1 MIEKTGLNIGSGE
14 KTILCI
20 GAHPD
25 DCEFSCSGTAAL
37 WAAAGNRVVFVS
49 ATDGRSGH
57 QELSGEQ
64 IVARRRDEACRA
76 AAVIGAESRI
86 LPFRDGSLE
95 PTYAN
100 RLEVIRVIREVAP
113 DVIITNRPND
123 YHPDHRYTAQLVQD
137 SAYMLMVPNILTE
150 VHALSYNPIIIYWS
164 DTFTYPRP
172 FHADVVVNVDSVL
185 EKKLDMLACHESQVY
200 EWLPFVAK
208 YPEPVP
214 IAEKERRAW
223 LRRFYSN
230 WGKASVA
237 ETYRPELCERYGNDV
252 GRSVQRAEAFEICE
266 YGSVPDDALLAA
278 VFQEI

>member
-1 MIEKTGLNIGSGE
+1 MEKSGLKVGTGE

-37 WAAAGNRVVFVS
+37 WAASGNRVVFVS

-57 QELSGEQ
+57 HVMSGER
-64 IVARRRDEACRA
+64 IVSRRKTEARQA
-76 AAVIGAESRI
+76 ASVIGAESRM
-86 LPFRDGSLE
+86 LPFQDGSLE
-95 PTYAN
+95 PSFEN
-100 RLEVIRVIREVAP
+100 RLEVIRAIREIAP

-137 SAYMLMVPNILTE
+137 SAYMLMVPNILSE
-150 VHALSYNPIIIYWS
+150 VQALQYNPIILYWS
-164 DTFTYPRP
+164 DTFTYPKP

-185 EKKLDMLACHESQVY
+185 EKKLEMLACHESQVY

-214 IAEKERRAW
+214 EGKEERRAW
-223 LRRFYSN
+223 LRRFFLN
-230 WGKASVA
+230 WTRASVA
-237 ETYRPELCERYGNDV
+237 ETYRHELCQRYGDDA
-252 GRSVQRAEAFEICE
+252 GRSVQHAEAFEICE
-266 YGSVPDDALLAA
+266 YGTVPDDALLADL
-278 VFQEI
+278 FQEL